1 MLTRFSFSSG
11 VSIPREKRTQE
22 GLTFRQIPHQKGF
35 LDNLLVPQIP
45 ILLRL
50 KPRFMFSRN
59 KGQRL
64 IRLYAPGF
72 MKINVFE
79 GGRIMDGADG

>member
-1 MLTRFSFSSG
+1 MLTRSSFSTG

-22 GLTFRQIPHQKGF
+22 GLTFRQIPHRKGF
-35 LDNLLVPQIP
+35 LVNLLVPQIP

-50 KPRFMFSRN
+50 EAMLYVFLD

-64 IRLYAPGF
+64 IRLYAPVF

-79 GGRIMDGADG
+79 GGRIMDGGDG